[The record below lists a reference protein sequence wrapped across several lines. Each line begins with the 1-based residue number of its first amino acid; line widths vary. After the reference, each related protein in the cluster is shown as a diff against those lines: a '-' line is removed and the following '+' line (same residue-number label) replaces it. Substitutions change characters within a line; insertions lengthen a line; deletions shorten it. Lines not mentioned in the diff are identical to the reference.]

1 MMPIRFTEWRASSHF
16 DVRMV
21 PIISEE
27 AGMKKSGDS
36 INGIS
41 SMSSEAIGHWRRA
54 DIVAID
60 RQPKVVWLCISTW
73 HPLWWSDSEPC

>member
-1 MMPIRFTEWRASSHF
+1 
-16 DVRMV
+16 
-21 PIISEE
+21 
-27 AGMKKSGDS
+27 MKKSVDS